1 MASFRLSF
9 ALWYHSSTFPYPT
22 AQGDGQ
28 WAAVIPWYLLFAFS
42 SLSHC
47 SSALVWVLQERPVP
61 PWAFSSKEIFPCPA
75 WVRSVDILSS
85 VLSKGISGSLCFRD
99 VCCQEPHLQT
109 EFYTS
114 HTEGILV
121 PEQDLAWQSCGSSH
135 VEGTALFQGHS
146 EPGCI
151 INAMAH
157 FRQE

>member
-61 PWAFSSKEIFPCPA
+61 PWAFSSKEIFPCSSMGQERGYPLQCA
-75 WVRSVDILSS
+75 LYRHCRKSLLQRCLLSGAAPS
-85 VLSKGISGSLCFRD
+85 NRVLHQPYRRNPCTWAGFGMAELWELTCGRDSSIPGSLRAR
-99 VCCQEPHLQT
+99 VYH
-109 EFYTS
+109 
-114 HTEGILV
+114 
-121 PEQDLAWQSCGSSH
+121 
-135 VEGTALFQGHS
+135 
-146 EPGCI
+146 
-151 INAMAH
+151 
-157 FRQE
+157 